1 MPPITRRLR
10 GSVASLIDDLQ
21 HPGIA
26 IAEGQ
31 SVIQTLLNGIVR
43 RIETASFQNSPL
55 IVVRE
60 IYFHSI
66 TLLF

>member
-10 GSVASLIDDLQ
+10 GSVASLIDELQ
-21 HPGIA
+21 YPGIA
-26 IAEGQ
+26 IPEDQ

-43 RIETASFQNSPL
+43 RIETASFQNDPL
-55 IVVRE
+55 IVVE
-60 IYFHSI
+60 EFFFHNI

>member
-10 GSVASLIDDLQ
+10 GSVAALIDDLQ

-26 IAEGQ
+26 IPEDQ
-31 SVIQTLLNGIVR
+31 RVIQTLLNGIVR

-55 IVVRE
+55 IVVGE
-60 IYFHSI
+60 FFFHNI